1 MTLNGVMALFCV
13 ISRNSIARLEADYVT
28 VHEDSSVMYAE
39 YPRPLLAK
47 FDPRSSRAVS
57 LHVIA
62 QLLVKIGG
70 ILIEAVCNISFLQTF
85 SIITH
90 GRPRARTAR
99 KEQA

>member
-62 QLLVKIGG
+62 QLLVTRNSSADERANVNFLYDYIVRALG
-70 ILIEAVCNISFLQTF
+70 IADDCLRQRVM
-85 SIITH
+85 
-90 GRPRARTAR
+90 
-99 KEQA
+99 